1 MLPIKPV
8 TDLFRMDMYSVSQ
21 FACWT
26 W

>member
-8 TDLFRMDMYSVSQ
+8 TDVFRMDMYSVSQ